1 MKQVEDKSDK
11 VHFFENCSKYIPLR
25 HFNQEHGETYA
36 EQCEYFVNNKKSQ
49 SKSAQQQFIMKWFKA
64 LSVNEKSLALTT
76 IDKELVQLFKAM
88 YKTYMDDGC

>member
-1 MKQVEDKSDK
+1 
-11 VHFFENCSKYIPLR
+11 
-25 HFNQEHGETYA
+25 
-36 EQCEYFVNNKKSQ
+36 
-49 SKSAQQQFIMKWFKA
+49 MKWFKA